1 MCGVGAFSTII
12 GPRTGG
18 LLDYRIQT
26 FSAGQMQTFGFVLGA
41 LGLYT
46 ADALRQARRA

>member
-1 MCGVGAFSTII
+1 MM
-12 GPRTGG
+12 RN
-18 LLDYRIQT
+18 L
-26 FSAGQMQTFGFVLGA
+26 QTFGFVLGA